1 MRVRPAVTVA
11 FAMTLGCFL
20 PFLYPSAADAEEVFA
35 DCDTPS
41 ARDSCNR
48 WYTTASVSLTWRPDP
63 GGGMLQ
69 EGCQTGFFTAEAR
82 IERTCKWF
90 WPVTNKT
97 AITTVWIG
105 IDRTPPRVL
114 APRPSRPPDYNGWF
128 NHPVGFA
135 FGGSDATS
143 GVASCSSTTYGG
155 PDGAGVLVNG
165 SCRDVA
171 GNVGVGS
178 FGINYDATPPTPP
191 LVSATPANRRVVLR
205 WLSPPDAEAS
215 EVVRLTAGAPPA
227 RVFFGQADG
236 YTDVGLKNETPYRYS
251 VTVLDRAGNRAQA
264 QVRAVPTASKLLSP
278 PRGAHVRTPP
288 LLMWKRVRRATY
300 YNVQLYRKHKVL
312 TAWPRETQLQLHRRW
327 RFRGKRFRLAPGRYR
342 WYVWPGLG
350 RRSAHRYGRLLGSS
364 SFRVVR

>member
-1 MRVRPAVTVA
+1 MRVRPALTVA
-11 FAMTLGCFL
+11 FAVTLGCVL
-20 PFLYPSAADAEEVFA
+20 GPSVSPAGAQQVTAT
-35 DCDTPS
+35 CDTPPS
-41 ARDSCNR
+41 TRDSCNR
-48 WYTTASVSLTWRPDP
+48 WYTTDSVILDWDWTPAATKATGCDGDTLTDEGRFERLCTVEWPD
-63 GGGMLQ
+63 
-69 EGCQTGFFTAEAR
+69 TT
-82 IERTCKWF
+82 
-90 WPVTNKT
+90 VTKK
-97 AITTVWIG
+97 VWIG

-114 APRPSRPPDYNGWF
+114 APRSSRPPDYNGWF

>member
-1 MRVRPAVTVA
+1 
-11 FAMTLGCFL
+11 MTLGCFL

-114 APRPSRPPDYNGWF
+114 APHPSRTPDYNGWF
-128 NHPVGFA
+128 NHPVDLAFA
-135 FGGSDATS
+135 GSDATS
-143 GVASCSSTTYGG
+143 GVASCSSLIYAG
-155 PDGAGVLVNG
+155 PEGAGVPVRG
-165 SCRDVA
+165 TCRDVA
-171 GNVGVGS
+171 GNVGARS
-178 FGINYDATPPTPP
+178 FPINYDATPP
-191 LVSATPANRRVVLR
+191 SAPFVDAKPGNRRVALG
-205 WLSPPDAEAS
+205 WFPPPDAEAS
-215 EVVRLTAGAPPA
+215 EVVRFAPGSPPVS
-227 RVFFGQADG
+227 VFFGQAGG
-236 YTDVGLKNETPYRYS
+236 YTDRGLRNETRYRYS
-251 VTVLDRAGNRAQA
+251 VSVIDRAGNRAQS
-264 QVRAVPTASKLLSP
+264 QVSAVPSASKLLSRP
-278 PRGAHVRTPP
+278 PGARLRPPP
-288 LLMWKRVRRATY
+288 LLTWQPVRRATY
-300 YNVQLYRKHKVL
+300 YQVQLHRERKVL
-312 TAWPRETQLQLHRRW
+312 SAWPRKSQLQLRRKW

-342 WYVWPGLG
+342 WYVWPGFG
-350 RRSAHRYGRLLGSS
+350 RRAAHRYGRSLGSS
-364 SFRVVR
+364 TFRVIR